1 MFFALA
7 VAIIIAIVLICS
19 NNSDSIF
26 FSEDETRINTDIVDS
41 YTVLDKN
48 GNSLIYDKDTE
59 KFNSISNILSSAEVR
74 HNKSDIFL
82 LDDESSE
89 RIVLK
94 GKNKDIV
101 FIPWRDRL
109 PDGSIVLVLKDFC
122 KGSSMIYWLD
132 NHDYLVTTLSENEY
146 DEIFSNQ

>member
-101 FIPWRDRL
+101 FIPWYDRL

-122 KGSSMIYWLD
+122 KGRSMIYWLD